1 LATLARRRASAAF
14 LRIRGPCGRGCI
26 VLFGGGFGREPIFRK
41 SHTNEF
47 CGIGKFA
54 HEPAGPCAP
63 LHLDRW
69 VYKRR
74 EPESPMGGMS
84 GSPRA
89 PLHGSSHRPLGP
101 ISYIAALAWC
111 PTVYRGTDDCGE
123 HHPSL
128 AAPWHICPGGAASGK
143 TPFQAQGNT
152 PYAPRGGLCGCLAV
166 RQTFSK
172 ATGGTYRLGTPN
184 G

>member
-1 LATLARRRASAAF
+1 
-14 LRIRGPCGRGCI
+14 
-26 VLFGGGFGREPIFRK
+26 VLFGGGFGRELIFRK